1 MASYVWESKTL
12 WKLNSSILKGCG
24 EGKSLLRETDNG
36 VVYQE
41 HRGLGR
47 EDWKCT
53 LDPWSGKH
61 WMPAQDS
68 TNNVRKSSLDN
79 VLLVGAGVG
88 IFWHKNAKKNIISSD
103 NSIQVL
109 SFVSSTYFKILL
121 VVVNMHHALFSRL
134 LSSKFH
140 LKWSCTLI

>member
-1 MASYVWESKTL
+1 
-12 WKLNSSILKGCG
+12 
-24 EGKSLLRETDNG
+24 
-36 VVYQE
+36 
-41 HRGLGR
+41 
-47 EDWKCT
+47 
-53 LDPWSGKH
+53 
-61 WMPAQDS
+61 MPAQDS

-88 IFWHKNAKKNIISSD
+88 ILWHKNAKKNIISSD

-109 SFVSSTYFKILL
+109 SFVSSTYFKILF

-140 LKWSCTLI
+140 LK